1 MGAATADAL
10 YASLAGLGLTFITH
24 ALIQEQTWF
33 RVAGAIFLFYLGLK
47 IFFRPPASPET
58 PSKSLPLLGDY
69 FTTFFL
75 TITNPLTILSF
86 AAIFAALGMQE
97 KQAPYAAAGIWILGV
112 FGGSTLWWYIL
123 SLLANSLR
131 NKMTPKYL
139 KWINRISGSIIFA
152 FGLWALLG

>member
-24 ALIQEQTWF
+24 ALVQEQAWF
-33 RVAGAIFLFYLGLK
+33 RIGGAVFLFYLGTK

-97 KQAPYAAAGIWILGV
+97 KQVPYAAAGIWILGV
-112 FGGSTLWWYIL
+112 FAGSTLWWYIL

-131 NKMTPKYL
+131 NKMNPKYL

-152 FGLWALLG
+152 FGLWALLS

>member
-1 MGAATADAL
+1 LGAATADAL

-24 ALIQEQTWF
+24 ALVQEQAWF
-33 RVAGAIFLFYLGLK
+33 RVGGAVFLFYLGAR
-47 IFFRPPASPET
+47 IFFRPPASQEM
-58 PSKSLPLLGDY
+58 PSRSAPLFGSY

-86 AAIFAALGMQE
+86 AAVFAGLGIQE
-97 KQAPYAAAGIWILGV
+97 SRAGYAAAGIWILGV
-112 FGGSTLWWYIL
+112 FVGSTLWWYIL

-131 NKMTPKYL
+131 NKMSPKYL

-152 FGLWALLG
+152 FGLWALLS